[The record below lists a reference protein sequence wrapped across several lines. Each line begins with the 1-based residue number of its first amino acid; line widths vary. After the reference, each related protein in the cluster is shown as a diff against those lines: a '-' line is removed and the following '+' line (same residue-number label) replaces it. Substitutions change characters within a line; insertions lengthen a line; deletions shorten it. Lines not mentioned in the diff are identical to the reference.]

1 MQHEEE
7 SVKVNESSVEPT
19 QMSIHEEVLTQN
31 QTNDAKK
38 KRNYSYIK
46 LGTRQRL
53 ISLVYKEGFQIK
65 EAAQMIGMNY
75 STAKHIIKIF
85 KRTGS
90 IETKLMIKNKMSP
103 IDIGLLE

>member
-1 MQHEEE
+1 
-7 SVKVNESSVEPT
+7 
-19 QMSIHEEVLTQN
+19 MSHTDLEQENPAL
-31 QTNDAKK
+31 NDADVSKR

-65 EAAQMIGMNY
+65 EAAQMIDINY
-75 STAKHIIKIF
+75 STAKHIIKLF

-90 IETKLMIKNKMSP
+90 IETKLMQKNKLSP
-103 IDIGLLE
+103 QDITLLEQKINDACNVN